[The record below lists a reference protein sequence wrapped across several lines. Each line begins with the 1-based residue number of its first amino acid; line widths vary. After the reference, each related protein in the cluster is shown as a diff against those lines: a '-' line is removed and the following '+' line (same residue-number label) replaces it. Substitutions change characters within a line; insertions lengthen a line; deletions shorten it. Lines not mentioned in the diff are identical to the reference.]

1 MIAFLY
7 LDDSKAMLIGQLELL
22 RHGLITEAQLL
33 AGSIHVDED
42 NEVEVEAGEI
52 KTKKKVE
59 TNKVADI
66 EEKVLQFKE
75 AAGLIEGQP
84 ECPPT
89 RSVESTK
96 ESILKNLKERKT
108 CRIVSFV
115 QIQGCLLPYIQDTHH
130 GTRVS
135 RMAANYV

>member
-22 RHGLITEAQLL
+22 RYGLITEAQLL
-33 AGSIHVDED
+33 AESIHVDED
-42 NEVEVEAGEI
+42 NEEEIEAGEI
-52 KTKKKVE
+52 KMKKKGE

-75 AAGLIEGQP
+75 AAGVIESQP

-89 RSVESTK
+89 RSVESIK
-96 ESILKNLKERKT
+96 ESLLKNLKERKT
-108 CRIVSFV
+108 CMKCKGAWKKIVLYKS
-115 QIQGCLLPYIQDTHH
+115 
-130 GTRVS
+130 RVVYS
-135 RMAANYV
+135 LTSKTVTMGVG